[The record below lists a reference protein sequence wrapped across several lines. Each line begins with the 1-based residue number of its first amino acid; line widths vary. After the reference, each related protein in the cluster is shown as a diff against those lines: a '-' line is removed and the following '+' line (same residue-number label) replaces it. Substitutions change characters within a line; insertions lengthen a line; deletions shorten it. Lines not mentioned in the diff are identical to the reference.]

1 MKKKF
6 KNLLFVLVLLMTLIL
21 LLSIFYGVYI
31 TISNSTENRS
41 ISNDNS
47 FRFDMI
53 KEVNKNYKNTN
64 YLISPYSIEVTLSM
78 VRDGAYS
85 TTLEE
90 LESVVPERKIE
101 DIRIKKKINVANAL
115 FIKNDYGKNIKLDYK
130 HKMKKNYN
138 SKILVDKFD
147 TPKVINDWAKKE
159 TDGMIDDVVDDIS
172 PEFVLGIANAVAL
185 DVEWNSEFECNN
197 TKRDIFISNG
207 KNIDVAMMSNSYR
220 NDASY
225 FDTDNEKGVIIP
237 YKYYDKKSGKEDYT
251 KNSEL
256 EFIGIL
262 PKTDINSYIDKI
274 DGNLFKIIEKNKKK
288 AGSDL
293 TIGVKIPR
301 FSYSFDYSNFKEGL
315 MDMGLKEMFTPSA
328 DFSRITDIDI
338 YISKAV
344 HKTFIDLNESGTK
357 AAAVTYFGFEK
368 NAIDIVENDVE
379 ISFNKPFIYMIKYKN
394 EIVFFGVVYKPEKW
408 TSSTIACKE

>member
-64 YLISPYSIEVTLSM
+64 YLISPYSIEVALSM

-147 TPKVINDWAKKE
+147 TPKVIND
-159 TDGMIDDVVDDIS
+159 
-172 PEFVLGIANAVAL
+172 
-185 DVEWNSEFECNN
+185 
-197 TKRDIFISNG
+197 
-207 KNIDVAMMSNSYR
+207 
-220 NDASY
+220 
-225 FDTDNEKGVIIP
+225 
-237 YKYYDKKSGKEDYT
+237 
-251 KNSEL
+251 
-256 EFIGIL
+256 
-262 PKTDINSYIDKI
+262 
-274 DGNLFKIIEKNKKK
+274 
-288 AGSDL
+288 
-293 TIGVKIPR
+293 
-301 FSYSFDYSNFKEGL
+301 
-315 MDMGLKEMFTPSA
+315 
-328 DFSRITDIDI
+328 
-338 YISKAV
+338 
-344 HKTFIDLNESGTK
+344 
-357 AAAVTYFGFEK
+357 
-368 NAIDIVENDVE
+368 
-379 ISFNKPFIYMIKYKN
+379 
-394 EIVFFGVVYKPEKW
+394 
-408 TSSTIACKE
+408 